1 MNQPLMPQGQQAP
14 RSLAQMI
21 ASLGPQ
27 SAVAGTSQ
35 VDPRALSA
43 GIKPSFA
50 SLTFK
55 GKVWGIRHRGTTAQ
69 LLTRDPTTQQVISIP
84 TVDVI
89 IVKAA
94 AAISKTYYIGK
105 FKEGEA
111 YSRPDCWSTNGQV
124 PDAAAPNKQAITCR
138 GCQWDAFGSR
148 TMDDGRKGKACSDN
162 KRLAVVPAGDIKNEA
177 YGGPMLLRLP
187 PSAFTALSELEMQL
201 HAQGYHYYA
210 VVMRCSFDHTV
221 AFPKVM
227 FTPVRVLND
236 HEMQEVIGLQSN
248 ELVDRILNEELF
260 EVSADPQQPG
270 PEQLGNVVPLRQPEQ
285 PVQPA
290 QPIVQEPVV
299 QQPVQQPTAF
309 TPSTPPPLQPTPP
322 HFEAPPADGRVIIQP
337 SAFSTGAVGIQQPVT
352 PSVSVPPRGEQV
364 TQGNGAAQPETA
376 DQRIARL
383 EAELAAAK
391 AKPGRKPRSKPV
403 TPAGNGVATA
413 TVIPATQQPTEAA
426 VPFTQHAQP
435 AEGEDDGDA
444 PPDLDARID
453 NLLKKDGA

>member
-1 MNQPLMPQGQQAP
+1 MNQPLMPQGQQP
-14 RSLAQMI
+14 GRSLAQMI

-27 SAVAGTSQ
+27 SAVAATSQ

-89 IVKAA
+89 IIKAA
-94 AAISKTYYIGK
+94 MAISKTYYIGK

-124 PDAAAPNKQAITCR
+124 PDAAAPNKQSITCR

-260 EVSADPQQPG
+260 EVSADPQQPT
-270 PEQLGNVVPLRQPEQ
+270 PDQLARATQSQPQ
-285 PVQPA
+285 PAVVQPA
-290 QPIVQEPVV
+290 VQPVV
-299 QQPVQQPTAF
+299 QQPVEQPAAPQATAF
-309 TPSTPPPLQPTPP
+309 TPSMPPV
-322 HFEAPPADGRVIIQP
+322 EPPADAQIIIQP
-337 SAFSTGAVGIQQPVT
+337 GAFGAGAAVPPQPVT
-352 PSVSVPPRGEQV
+352 QSDPVPLHPK
-364 TQGNGAAQPETA
+364 GNGATAPESTTPVETA
-376 DQRIARL
+376 EQRIARL
-383 EAELAAAK
+383 EAELMAMRDGAQSTTQRRATK
-391 AKPGRKPRSKPV
+391 RTKPV
-403 TPAGNGVATA
+403 TPTGGQTIVQPPAPQATE
-413 TVIPATQQPTEAA
+413 QA

-435 AEGEDDGDA
+435 NEAEDEGDA
-444 PPDLDARID
+444 PPDLDKRID
-453 NLLKKDGA
+453 NLLKRDGA